1 MIAWFWRTFAT
12 PRISGRLL
20 RHLDETLVE
29 DVRHHW
35 VVYVVPGLI
44 ALAGGVFLVL
54 GFFVSVDAGWF
65 CFLLGMLLVLW
76 AGWRALNH
84 HMDRFV
90 VTNMRVFRVRG
101 VIAESAATMPLAR
114 VLDITVRKTL
124 LGRFL
129 GYGHFVFESAAQE
142 QGLRDIRFVPHP
154 DRLDLTIQEQVQQ
167 AGLRGRTGATAGQGP
182 DPRSGW

>member
-1 MIAWFWRTFAT
+1 
-12 PRISGRLL
+12 
-20 RHLDETLVE
+20 
-29 DVRHHW
+29 
-35 VVYVVPGLI
+35 
-44 ALAGGVFLVL
+44 
-54 GFFVSVDAGWF
+54 
-65 CFLLGMLLVLW
+65 
-76 AGWRALNH
+76 
-84 HMDRFV
+84 
-90 VTNMRVFRVRG
+90 
-101 VIAESAATMPLAR
+101 
-114 VLDITVRKTL
+114 VRKTL